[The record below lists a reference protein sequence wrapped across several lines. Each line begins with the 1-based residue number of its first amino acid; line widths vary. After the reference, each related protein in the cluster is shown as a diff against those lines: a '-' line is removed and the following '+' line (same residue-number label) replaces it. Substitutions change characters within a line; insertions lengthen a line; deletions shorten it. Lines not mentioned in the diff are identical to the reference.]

1 MDYNFFLDQ
10 LTQVRQKFALPP
22 SVAVIEG
29 GVSVDVDSVSYD
41 TSKREIF
48 IKYPGCDD
56 DWKLKYEEREEEFE
70 KLTKR
75 NKSLEKSLE
84 KADDSLEFADG
95 EIETLKLYQA
105 ELVSNVEDQEIE
117 IEDLKEEI
125 KKLKSEV

>member
-10 LTQVRQKFALPP
+10 LTQIRQKFALPP

-29 GVSVDVDSVSYD
+29 GVSVDVDFVSHD
-41 TSKREIF
+41 IFKHEII

-75 NKSLEKSLE
+75 NESLEKSLE
-84 KADDSLEFADG
+84 KADDNLEFADSK
-95 EIETLKLYQA
+95 IEELKEDLA
-105 ELVSNVEDQEIE
+105 EAYSKIEDQEIE
-117 IEDLKEEI
+117 VEDLKAEL
-125 KKLKSEV
+125 KKLKSGI